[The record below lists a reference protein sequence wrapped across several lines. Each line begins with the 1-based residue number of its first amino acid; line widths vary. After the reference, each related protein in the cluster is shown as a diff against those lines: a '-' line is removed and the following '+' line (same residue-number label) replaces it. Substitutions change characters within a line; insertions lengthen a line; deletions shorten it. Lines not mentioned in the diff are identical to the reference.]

1 MGDEE
6 RLDTMLK
13 AFHETM
19 NVPYDKM
26 PLFVDEKEYYLI
38 QKDNPI
44 HEMVSD
50 AWDWFKKGWE
60 ARENVDE
67 STVEG
72 W

>member
-44 HEMVSD
+44 REMVSD

-60 ARENVDE
+60 ARGNVDE